1 MRRYRDQNLANVVGI
16 IRLRQLVAHLLSIGV
31 DFLQEA
37 ARFVGR
43 GRERRVHSDADDVVS
58 GWHNRL
64 AITAIKNEIL
74 STQEETVRVSPA
86 MADALVAGNADRAA
100 ISKLRTPRRLGAV
113 SGGNWIGIQH
123 AEPLL
128 GCLPDKSCGRLAQLI
143 QRVMPGLVMMV
154 ECCKFEQHIV
164 A

>member
-1 MRRYRDQNLANVVGI
+1 MRRYRDQNLVNVVGI
-16 IRLRQLVAHLLSIGV
+16 IRLRKLMTHLLSIGV
-31 DFLQEA
+31 DLLQEA

-74 STQEETVRVSPA
+74 PTQEETVRVSPA

-113 SGGNWIGIQH
+113 SGGEPVRIQP
-123 AEPLL
+123 ADPLL
-128 GCLPDKSCGRLAQLI
+128 SCLPHKTRGPRDEFL
-143 QRVMPGLVMMV
+143 QRVMPEAGRAVPGF
-154 ECCKFEQHIV
+154 K
-164 A
+164 